1 MCLIN
6 RFYEILV
13 GVVDTIARTNGS
25 KEELVHCNASG
36 WVAGML
42 RYKTYLLRVVT
53 IGCDVFVLFENAFL
67 RGVTHHS
74 SCMYVVI
81 QHSSKTVNITV
92 KEIMFKSQTFSSC
105 FFFLEPT
112 NQNYQKGAS

>member
-42 RYKTYLLRVVT
+42 RYKTYLLRVVM
-53 IGCDVFVLFENAFL
+53 CSFYLRMLFCAE
-67 RGVTHHS
+67 
-74 SCMYVVI
+74 
-81 QHSSKTVNITV
+81 
-92 KEIMFKSQTFSSC
+92 
-105 FFFLEPT
+105 
-112 NQNYQKGAS
+112 